1 MNGKP
6 IPLRTALI
14 PPTDP
19 QIAAV
24 EATVDFLNLPTSR
37 EPIAREDGVHVVVA
51 GSEQFA
57 QWMHALGGTVNRAPA
72 IDGAS
77 LWTLR
82 TETPARADGST
93 VRIRVHVA
101 LVADEWIPEQF
112 RAPAQSGPVAS

>member
-1 MNGKP
+1 MSVKP
-6 IPLRTALI
+6 IPLRKALLQR
-14 PPTDP
+14 TDP

-24 EATVDFLNLPTSR
+24 EATIDFLDLPTSR
-37 EPIAREDGVHVVVA
+37 EPIAREDGVHIVVA

-57 QWMHALGGTVNRAPA
+57 QWTHALGGEVNRAPA

-82 TETPARADGST
+82 TETPRRADGST

-101 LVADEWIPEQF
+101 LVADEWVPEQF
-112 RAPAQSGPVAS
+112 RGPVAS

>member
-1 MNGKP
+1 MSGKP
-6 IPLRTALI
+6 IPLRKALLQR
-14 PPTDP
+14 TDP

-24 EATVDFLNLPTSR
+24 EATVDFLDLPTSR

-57 QWMHALGGTVNRAPA
+57 QWQFALGGTVSRAPA
-72 IDGAS
+72 LDGAS

-82 TETPARADGST
+82 TETPKRADGST